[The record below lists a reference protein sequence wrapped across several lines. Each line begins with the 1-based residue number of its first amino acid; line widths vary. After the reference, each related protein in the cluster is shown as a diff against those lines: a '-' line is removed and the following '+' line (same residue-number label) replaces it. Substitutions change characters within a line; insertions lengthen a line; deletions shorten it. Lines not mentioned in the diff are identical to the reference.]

1 MVALPG
7 NYGVRAHLPDG
18 GKIWIKGLLFAREGE
33 KVKIQE
39 GQGSLR
45 HYQIEGDYVEI
56 FFYTPH
62 EAGFEAS
69 PFGVGWLFGRDER
82 DRYQEYFL

>member
-1 MVALPG
+1 MVGLPG
-7 NYGVRAHLPDG
+7 NHGVRAHLPEG
-18 GKIWIKGLLFAREGE
+18 GRIWIKGLLFVREGE

-62 EAGFEAS
+62 EAGFNAS
-69 PFGVGWLFGRDER
+69 PFGVGSLLGRDER

>member
-18 GKIWIKGLLFAREGE
+18 GQIWIKGLLFMREGE

-45 HYQIEGDYVEI
+45 HYQIEDDYVEI

-62 EAGFEAS
+62 EAGFDAS
-69 PFGVGWLFGRDER
+69 PFGVGGLLERDER